1 MTENINIDPPNNR
14 RSTDSL
20 RADIDS
26 LYRAATSEEDK
37 GAVNLFLRMYEELRE
52 ITRTLHIQNEQAKNQ
67 EEQARR
73 DRQSITDI
81 LKQHEQRMNEH
92 ENVYTDRV
100 NRENIE
106 RAKIAGRNT
115 IISWI
120 VSTFAASAVALSIGV
135 FWKYIA
141 LEKAFDKISNLD
153 TEVKEHSSKLY
164 ELEKMMI
171 TESSLNAIRDNVD
184 TLKKKSLRIEKLKV
198 IQNSKVGN

>member
-1 MTENINIDPPNNR
+1 
-14 RSTDSL
+14 
-20 RADIDS
+20 
-26 LYRAATSEEDK
+26 
-37 GAVNLFLRMYEELRE
+37 MYEELRE

-92 ENVYTDRV
+92 ENVYMDRV
-100 NRENIE
+100 NSENIE

-115 IISWI
+115 IISWL
-120 VSTFAASAVALSIGV
+120 VSTFAASAVALSIGA
-135 FWKYIA
+135 FWKYVA
-141 LEKAFDKISNLD
+141 LEKAFDRISNLD
-153 TEVKEHSSKLY
+153 SEVKEHSQKLY

-184 TLKKKSLRIEKLKV
+184 TLKKKSSRIEKLKV
-198 IQNSKVGN
+198 IQNSRVGN

>member
-1 MTENINIDPPNNR
+1 MTENSSLDPPNNR

-92 ENVYTDRV
+92 ENIYTDRV
-100 NRENIE
+100 NKENIE
-106 RAKIAGRNT
+106 RAKVSGRNT
-115 IISWI
+115 IISWL
-120 VSTFAASAVALSIGV
+120 VSTFAASAVALSIGA
-135 FWKYIA
+135 FWKYVA
-141 LEKAFDKISNLD
+141 LEKAFDKITNLD
-153 TEVKEHSSKLY
+153 SEVKEHSQKLF

-171 TESSLNAIRDNVD
+171 TESSLNAIRDNVEV
-184 TLKKKSLRIEKLKV
+184 LKKKSSRIE
-198 IQNSKVGN
+198 

>member
-1 MTENINIDPPNNR
+1 MTTDESTSNKNR
-14 RSTDSL
+14 RVTDSL
-20 RADIDS
+20 RADIDT
-26 LYRAATSEEDK
+26 LYKSATTEEDK

-81 LKQHEQRMNEH
+81 LKQHEARMNEH
-92 ENVYTDRV
+92 ENIYTDRI
-100 NRENIE
+100 NKENIE

-115 IISWI
+115 IISWL
-120 VSTFAASAVALSIGV
+120 VSTFAASAVALSVGA

-153 TEVKEHSSKLY
+153 TEVRDHSQKLY

-198 IQNSKVGN
+198 IQNSRVGN